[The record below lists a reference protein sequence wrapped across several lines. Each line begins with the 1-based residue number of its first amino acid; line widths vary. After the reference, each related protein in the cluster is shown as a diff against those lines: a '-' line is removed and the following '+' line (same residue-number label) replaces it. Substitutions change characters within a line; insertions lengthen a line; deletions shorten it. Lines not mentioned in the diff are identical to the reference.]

1 MNNHNREESNLMNW
15 EIDAVHSQAT
25 FAVKHLMISTVK
37 GRFNVLRGKLNID
50 QGRPENSWVEA
61 EVDVA
66 SIDTGESNRDT
77 HLRSADFFN
86 VEQYPRITLKSTKVE
101 PGESNEYTVV
111 GDLTMHRITKEVVF
125 TVAYSG

>member
-1 MNNHNREESNLMNW
+1 MNW

-77 HLRSADFFN
+77 HLRSTDFFN

-111 GDLTMHRITKEVVF
+111 GDLTMHGITKEVVF
-125 TVAYSG
+125 SVAYSG